1 LEIAWKCGGRK
12 HQDRA
17 LHARRRIHMQ
27 SLPQSAVKNPLASG
41 KRKRTRRREE
51 LIYEA
56 MTIGAMII
64 VLITVWVF

>member
-1 LEIAWKCGGRK
+1 MYCRGRK
-12 HQDRA
+12 NQDRA
-17 LHARRRIHMQ
+17 LCKKAESAMQ
-27 SLPQSAVKNPLASG
+27 SLPQSAGTTPVVSG
-41 KRKRTRRREE
+41 RRKRTRRREE